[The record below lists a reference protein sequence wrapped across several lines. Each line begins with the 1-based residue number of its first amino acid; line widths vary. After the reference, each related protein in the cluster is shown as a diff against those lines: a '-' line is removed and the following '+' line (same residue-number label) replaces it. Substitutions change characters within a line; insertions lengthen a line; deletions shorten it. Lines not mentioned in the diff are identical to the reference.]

1 MRRFA
6 QLLAR
11 LLLGSKTILCILGAL
26 LLAVLVLGCGSGQ
39 EKGQNKDLDRP
50 KSTDKGT
57 KPTSMLIYR
66 PDIQPS

>member
-1 MRRFA
+1 MVS
-6 QLLAR
+6 LAR
-11 LLLGSKTILCILGAL
+11 VIGSAILVL
-26 LLAVLVLGCGSGQ
+26 LVLGCGSGQ

-66 PDIQPS
+66 PDVQPS